1 MNKQFIRDQL
11 VKQIEKSSGIPF
23 DETGCSDS
31 SDLLKEGLLD
41 SMAFLEIFLFIEK
54 SFDVPIGD
62 EDIAN
67 PKHTTLAGICKM
79 VQEKGSPA

>member
-1 MNKQFIRDQL
+1 MNRQFIREQL
-11 VKQIEKSSGIPF
+11 VKQIERSSGMPF

-41 SMAFLEIFLFIEK
+41 SIAFLEMFLFIQK
-54 SFDVPIGD
+54 SFDIPIVD
-62 EDIAN
+62 DDIAN

-79 VQEKGSPA
+79 VEEKRGSV